1 MAEVVGFVGLGAMGL
16 GMAASVQRLLRS
28 DKAPDTLGSKDLHVY
43 NRTAS
48 KAEPLTSN
56 PDLRSQLAPSL
67 SDLGSKCSII
77 CLMLADDVAC
87 GSVLQQL
94 CSCGLKNKIIVNH
107 STNTPDFARS
117 ATTQVTAAGGVY
129 ISAPVWGRP
138 DAAAAAKLIVVP
150 AGPADAAR
158 RVLPFL
164 AAHGRLLPTQDVPFK
179 ANVMKLTGNFML
191 FGFVNTMC
199 EALTLSDKNDI
210 PRDDILAFIEAFF
223 PAPSIQGYAKRMA
236 TESLDAG
243 AGFTGKYSA
252 VGVAGST
259 DCCLLDGCL
268 SEPWSTQWDSGV
280 A

>member
-1 MAEVVGFVGLGAMGL
+1 MPLLIGTGND
-16 GMAASVQRLLRS
+16 AAS
-28 DKAPDTLGSKDLHVY
+28 P
-43 NRTAS
+43 
-48 KAEPLTSN
+48 
-56 PDLRSQLAPSL
+56 
-67 SDLGSKCSII
+67 C
-77 CLMLADDVAC
+77 
-87 GSVLQQL
+87 
-94 CSCGLKNKIIVNH
+94 
-107 STNTPDFARS
+107 
-117 ATTQVTAAGGVY
+117 
-129 ISAPVWGRP
+129 RP